1 MIVTWLANNFWMKLE
16 PHMIKLLFS
25 LSLYMLPR
33 AQCCV
38 VTARCHGSTDT
49 DLLNVCEVSVK
60 LTSKYLSLCLLIC
73 AVAIF
78 GQQNLFYTQ
87 LWVLLRL
94 ITGQSTEKQLYLD
107 TYPYRR

>member
-1 MIVTWLANNFWMKLE
+1 MKLE

-25 LSLYMLPR
+25 LALYMSPR
-33 AQCCV
+33 VQCCV
-38 VTARCHGSTDT
+38 VTARCIGSTDT

-60 LTSKYLSLCLLIC
+60 LTSIYLSLCLLIC

-78 GQQNLFYTQ
+78 GQQNLFYIQ
-87 LWVLLRL
+87 LWIRQRL
-94 ITGQSTEKQLYLD
+94 ITSQSIEKQLFLD